1 MGESAFPLARAL
13 AYHRDL
19 LVKIDQQVAEGRAQV
34 ETTQSQLKDLRALRD
49 RLLRRAESS
58 GAAEAVLARAAAL
71 QQRIRD
77 LWLQMLALKPLLDRH
92 QDELESW
99 LDRRR
104 LAERDINSLEYV
116 RDRPRRSAKARVR

>member
-13 AYHRDL
+13 AYHQDL
-19 LVKIDQQVAEGRAQV
+19 LVKIDQQVAEATAQV
-34 ETTQSQLKDLRALRD
+34 ETTQSQLKDLGSLRD

-58 GAAEAVLARAAAL
+58 GAAEADRTRAVAL

-92 QDELESW
+92 QNELESW
-99 LDRRR
+99 LVRRR
-104 LAERDINSLEYV
+104 LAERDIRSLEYV
-116 RDRPRRSAKARVR
+116 RDRPRRSATARVR

>member
-92 QDELESW
+92 QDELECW